1 MHPDKQ
7 EDIDRRLLKI
17 ETNTADEIKR
27 QWPFKPYYD
36 EAKDV
41 IILPQPQL
49 KKDGTLKG
57 GVLHQ
62 IVGKE
67 RGQEVH
73 GFRKA
78 AIVGLL
84 RGTRAE
90 NRREAYAM
98 IVAKQ
103 AERALADDGNV
114 QAAVFVAKAIGAFQ
128 RIDEKP
134 DEVKGVQINISP
146 EIAREI
152 LDRMRRG
159 DNFSSGTVVDAE

>member
-7 EDIDRRLLKI
+7 DDVDRRLSKI
-17 ETNTADEIKR
+17 EANTPEEIKR

-36 EAKDV
+36 EEKDV

-73 GFRKA
+73 GYRRA
-78 AIVGLL
+78 AVKGLL
-84 RGTRAE
+84 AGTRAE
-90 NRREAYAM
+90 NRRDAYAM

-103 AERALADDGNV
+103 AERAMADDGNV

-128 RIDEKP
+128 RTDERP
-134 DEVKGVQINISP
+134 VEVKGVQINISP

-152 LDRMRRG
+152 LDRMRKG
-159 DNFSSGTVVDAE
+159 ENFQYGEVVDGG

>member
-7 EDIDRRLLKI
+7 QDVDRRLAKI
-17 ETNTADEIKR
+17 EANTLDVIKS

-36 EAKDV
+36 EEKDV

-73 GFRKA
+73 GYRKA
-78 AIVGLL
+78 AVRGLL
-84 RGTRAE
+84 AGTRAE
-90 NRREAYAM
+90 NRRDAYAM

-103 AERALADDGNV
+103 AERAIADDGNV

-128 RIDEKP
+128 RTDERP
-134 DEVKGVQINISP
+134 QEVQGVQINISP

-152 LDRMRRG
+152 LDRMRKE
-159 DNFSSGTVVDAE
+159 DNRRSGEVVDAE

>member
-1 MHPDKQ
+1 
-7 EDIDRRLLKI
+7 
-17 ETNTADEIKR
+17 
-27 QWPFKPYYD
+27 
-36 EAKDV
+36 
-41 IILPQPQL
+41 
-49 KKDGTLKG
+49 
-57 GVLHQ
+57 
-62 IVGKE
+62 
-67 RGQEVH
+67 
-73 GFRKA
+73 
-78 AIVGLL
+78 
-84 RGTRAE
+84 
-90 NRREAYAM
+90 
-98 IVAKQ
+98 VAKQ

>member
-1 MHPDKQ
+1 MDNDKQ
-7 EDIDRRLLKI
+7 QDVERRLSKI
-17 ETNTADEIKR
+17 EASTPDAIKS

-36 EAKDV
+36 EEKDV

-73 GFRKA
+73 GYRRA
-78 AIVGLL
+78 AVKGLL
-84 RGTRAE
+84 AGTRAE

-128 RIDEKP
+128 RTDERP
-134 DEVKGVQINISP
+134 QEVSGVQINISP

-159 DNFSSGTVVDAE
+159 ENFQSEIIVDAE